1 MKFLVYILIGL
12 LLGAAGFYAILYLHI
27 YYLDKCL
34 RPELEQRLRN
44 EIYTDTHLNE
54 EVMKFN
60 ISARALG
67 LKTIEYIGGNR

>member
-1 MKFLVYILIGL
+1 MFLIYILICL
-12 LLGAAGFYAILYLHI
+12 MLAAVGFFGFMYLHI

-54 EVMKFN
+54 EVMRFN

-67 LKTIEYIGGNR
+67 LKTIEYLGGNK